1 MAITELFEAG
11 KPGFGII
18 TDWTEL
24 PFLEM
29 TVLSKPQYV
38 VLDDEHREAS
48 PEAKERFLSVV
59 QGAGIPAVI
68 RVPEFQINT
77 IGRVFEVG
85 FDGIIIPHIE
95 SAEVLDEVMKNVYF
109 PPKGA
114 RGIGQAR
121 GNMYY
126 SSMDT
131 KGYVDYVNSNNWII
145 AQIESPKGVENA
157 EEIVSHDGV
166 AAIMV
171 GPRDLS
177 TEMGMPGDFFCDEVQ
192 AQIERIRDVCA
203 KYNKTLIMPCG
214 TGAFERYK
222 AKNIKHFLVS
232 AGPLYFNAAK
242 NAAKLAYEE

>member
-1 MAITELFEAG
+1 MAITDVFKAG
-11 KPGFGII
+11 EPGFGVI

-29 TVLSKPQYV
+29 TAIAKPQYV

-48 PEAKERFLSVV
+48 PEAKERFLSVI
-59 QGAGIPAVI
+59 QGAGIPALI
-68 RVPEFQINT
+68 RVPEFQIGT

-85 FDGIIIPHIE
+85 FDGIIIPHVE
-95 SAEVLDEVMKNVYF
+95 NAAVLDEVMNNVYF
-109 PPKGA
+109 PPRGA

-121 GNMYY
+121 GNKYY
-126 SSMDT
+126 SGIDT
-131 KGYVDYVNSNNWII
+131 AGYVNYVNANNWIV

-177 TEMGMPGDFFCDEVQ
+177 TEMGKPGDFFADDVQ
-192 AQIERIRDVCA
+192 AQIEKIRDVCK
-203 KYNKTLIMPCG
+203 KYNKVLIMPCG
-214 TGAFERYK
+214 TGAFEKYK
-222 AKNIKHFLVS
+222 AKNINHFLVS
-232 AGPLYFNAAK
+232 AGPLYFGGVK
-242 NAAKLAYEE
+242 NAAKLAMES